1 MLERYNITLP
11 YLAARIH
18 RSVDD
23 LIGWFDGSGTPPAY
37 LELTLRAVRAGRK
50 PVSIKRMNDPNVGM
64 LLGVP
69 APQVAYWHKT
79 QQYPIAARLAVATVD
94 YEVNTLTQHELKVL
108 GNIIKAGKYYRHT
121 GGFHTRPI
129 LGKRLPK
136 INKST
141 VSNLKRLGYVKVSDD
156 GVLTSTRK
164 GENRWFIR

>member
-1 MLERYNITLP
+1 MLERYNITLL

-50 PVSIKRMNDPNVGM
+50 PASIKRMNDPNVGM

-108 GNIIKAGKYYRHT
+108 GNIIKAGRYYRRT
-121 GGFHTRPI
+121 GGYHARPVTGKKMPRIQKHTI
-129 LGKRLPK
+129 
-136 INKST
+136 
-141 VSNLKRLGYVKVSDD
+141 SNLKRLGYVKVSDD
-156 GVLTSTRK
+156 GVLTSTQK
-164 GENRWFIR
+164 GNDRWFIR